1 MQISNRKIGALRNL
15 AERPGTTAEGIA
27 ARLALTRL
35 NVSKIQ
41 YETLR
46 RYDIRWQVNEYC
58 TCPCGTV
65 YHCGEK
71 CTDFGRHVNIMCDL
85 RARFP
90 RGTEVFY
97 SKWCYAPNLRG
108 RVTGFPMKPFDGD
121 WHWIRVKFDHLKSA
135 ISIPTRS
142 AKGGHLF
149 TAPVTST
156 EAEQLCE
163 P

>member
-1 MQISNRKIGALRNL
+1 MRISNRKIGALRNL

-27 ARLALTRL
+27 AREALKRL
-35 NVSKIQ
+35 NVSEIQ
-41 YETLR
+41 YGTLR
-46 RYDIRWQVNEYC
+46 RYDIPWQMNEY
-58 TCPCGTV
+58 CPCGTV
-65 YHCGEK
+65 YHFGEK
-71 CTDFGRHVNIMCDL
+71 CTDLDRHVNIMSDL
-85 RARFP
+85 RHQFP

-97 SKWCYAPNLRG
+97 SKWCYAPNSRG
-108 RVTGFPMKPFDGD
+108 RVTGYPVKHFDDD

-142 AKGGHLF
+142 DKGWHLF
-149 TAPVTST
+149 TEPVAIA